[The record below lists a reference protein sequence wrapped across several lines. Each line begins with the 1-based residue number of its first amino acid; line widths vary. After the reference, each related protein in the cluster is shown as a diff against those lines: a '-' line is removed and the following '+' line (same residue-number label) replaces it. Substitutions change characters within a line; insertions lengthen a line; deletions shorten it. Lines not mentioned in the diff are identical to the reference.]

1 MNILLYRPVQLDPL
15 DLQHFDF
22 LDPWGKNQPETANKN
37 LFLSKP
43 KSKLKKEI
51 SKVPSSLNGSSS
63 LADINKKI
71 RKYFE
76 NYFSAKKKSAN
87 PKKVS

>member
-51 SKVPSSLNGSSS
+51 KSSLISEWFIKFSRHKQKNT
-63 LADINKKI
+63 KI
-71 RKYFE
+71 F
-76 NYFSAKKKSAN
+76 
-87 PKKVS
+87 